1 MKFKISALAFGIFFM
16 FALSSCLHVEK
27 KQYTFELTGENSGK
41 LTVKYINLFSN
52 KESDT
57 LDISEK
63 DYESLVNE
71 YLEGGKLEEDY
82 PGARNFKK
90 RIFEENGV
98 LCGEVTME
106 FENLDVVKL
115 FKYDKASPMMYYY
128 KGANDEKY
136 LETNGKTT
144 NSMPVVF
151 WDKTMKKLTLTTKL
165 DEVSASSVSLVEQ
178 YRKKKK

>member
-1 MKFKISALAFGIFFM
+1 MKFKSLLFALALTFTLI
-16 FALSSCLHVEK
+16 SCLHVEK

-41 LTVKYINLFSN
+41 LTIKYINIFSN

-57 LDISEK
+57 VDISEK
-63 DYESLVNE
+63 DYDEMVNQ
-71 YLEGGKLEEDY
+71 YLEGNKLEEDY

-90 RIFEENGV
+90 RVFEENGV

-128 KGANDEKY
+128 KGSGDEKF

-151 WDKTMKKLTLTTKL
+151 WDKSMKKLVLTTKQ
-165 DEVSASSVSLVEQ
+165 DEVTATSVSLLEQ
-178 YRKKKK
+178 YKKKKK